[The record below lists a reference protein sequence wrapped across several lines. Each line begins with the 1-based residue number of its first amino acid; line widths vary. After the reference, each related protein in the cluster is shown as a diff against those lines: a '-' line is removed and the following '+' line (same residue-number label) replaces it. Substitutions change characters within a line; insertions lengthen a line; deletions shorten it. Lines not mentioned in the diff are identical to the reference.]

1 MANVTTT
8 LPIPL
13 LEKIDD
19 LVHEGKARSRSHV
32 VRETVKDYLKP
43 LQ

>member
-19 LVHEGKARSRSHV
+19 LVHEGKVRSRSRLI
-32 VRETVKDYLKP
+32 REAVKDYLKP